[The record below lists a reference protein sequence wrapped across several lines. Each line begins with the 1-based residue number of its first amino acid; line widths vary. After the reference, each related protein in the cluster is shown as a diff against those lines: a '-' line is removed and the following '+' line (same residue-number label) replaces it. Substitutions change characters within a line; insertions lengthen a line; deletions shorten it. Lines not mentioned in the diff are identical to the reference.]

1 MIKEFLLSSAL
12 IISPIEINFSSQIE
26 DNFLKTYERKS
37 LYDLVIKQPLL
48 AIKEDEDDSNFYLK
62 KERDLKKRKDAF
74 YSGNKCKLINYSKK
88 SNLYRKTAN

>member
-12 IISPIEINFSSQIE
+12 ITSPIEINSSYHIE
-26 DNFLKTYERKS
+26 NNFLKTYERKS

-48 AIKEDEDDSNFYLK
+48 AIKEEEDSTFYLK

-74 YSGNKCKLINYSKK
+74 YSDNKYKQINYSKK
-88 SNLYRKTAN
+88 SNLYRKTTN